1 MMLLP
6 HWFAFLYFRLFR
18 RFRFSFRFPS
28 LFFRAP
34 FLLFF
39 LLLILLMNFRIS
51 SRQFLDRIRRKR
63 VHFVDGPLRVSII
76 VENVEWKMYIDVIHM
91 VRRRVSIIGRSSIY
105 SSVICWR

>member
-18 RFRFSFRFPS
+18 LCRFSFRFPS

-39 LLLILLMNFRIS
+39 LLLILLKNFRIS
-51 SRQFLDRIRRKR
+51 SRQFLDRN
-63 VHFVDGPLRVSII
+63 HFVDGPLRVSII
-76 VENVEWKMYIDVIHM
+76 VENVEWKMYIDVINM